1 MAYNPNNPPLQ
12 IGSGAL
18 TSFNSTE
25 APSAPKYWL
34 YASADPIATVQG
46 AAYFANGIQLGM
58 QVNDP
63 VDVIDT
69 NLQRRYTC
77 FVLAVTPVAANNAAT
92 NTAFKGSGLG
102 SATLNSTT
110 TASST

>member
-1 MAYNPNNPPLQ
+1 MYSTSNPPCK
-12 IGSGAL
+12 ISSTL
-18 TSFNSTE
+18 TGFNSTE
-25 APSAPKYWL
+25 APSAPAMWT

-58 QVNDP
+58 QVNDL
-63 VDVIDT
+63 VFVIDT
-69 NLQRRYTC
+69 NLQRLYMC
-77 FVLAVTPVAANNAAT
+77 FVAALTPIAAAT
-92 NTAFKGSGLG
+92 NAFKGAGIG